1 VKLDRL
7 ALSLSGGGY
16 RAAAFHLGVLTFLH
30 RIDLLRNVR
39 AISTASGGS
48 IAAAFYAH
56 SLARGET
63 FEQFSAR
70 FKAFLRDVDVIDEAL
85 KRGGKLITAA
95 ADVYATAI
103 DTTLGDLQRSHDHL
117 EELAFNATDFTHGVA
132 FRFVKTQSS
141 RVRCGNKYVRVE
153 PEVAEKIRVAD
164 AVAASSCFPGAF
176 EPIIFPDD
184 FQWRTGASPV
194 PPSDVD
200 RRGRLTSTGTP
211 LMDGGIFDNSGIES
225 LLLIRERTEIDAI
238 IVCDADATETPLY
251 REPRIR
257 GGGFVRVWF
266 VMMLLALIDAAA
278 FVATWQSRHRPLP
291 ALFCAFIAIALTAF
305 FVAAIRASRRYRPL
319 VWRRAMRLTVRDLL
333 RAIVLR
339 ASSVAA
345 LSSRVFMRR
354 MRGLIYARAFRTSTA
369 VIDNLLYELAEEGP
383 TAGIRDLAK
392 RASAMAT
399 TLWFDDEKTMNE
411 LIEVGEMTTCFNL
424 LRRVEHEGCAEP
436 WAEFTRKYR

>member
-1 VKLDRL
+1 VKLERL

-30 RIDLLRNVR
+30 RIDLLKNVR

-63 FEQFSAR
+63 FEQFSDR
-70 FKAFLRDVDVIDEAL
+70 FKKFLLDVDVIDEAL
-85 KRGGKLITAA
+85 SRGGKLITAA

-117 EELAFNATDFTHGVA
+117 EELSFNATDFTHGVA
-132 FRFVKTQSS
+132 FRFVKTQST
-141 RVRCGNKYVRVE
+141 RVRCGNNYVRIE

-176 EPIIFPDD
+176 EPIVFPDD
-184 FQWRTGASPV
+184 FRLGGSEPV
-194 PPSDVD
+194 
-200 RRGRLTSTGTP
+200 P

-225 LLLIRERTEIDAI
+225 LLLIRERCEIDAI

-251 REPRIR
+251 REPAIR

-266 VMMLLALIDAAA
+266 VALLLALVDVAA
-278 FVATWQSRHRPLP
+278 FIATWQSRHRPLP
-291 ALFCAFIAIALTAF
+291 AIFCAFIAVALTALF
-305 FVAAIRASRRYRPL
+305 IVAFRASRRHRPL
-319 VWRRAMRLTVRDLL
+319 LWRRAMRLTVRDLV
-333 RAIVLR
+333 RAVVLR
-339 ASSVAA
+339 ASSVVA

-369 VIDNLLYELAEEGP
+369 VIDNLIYDLVEEKP
-383 TAGIRDLAK
+383 TDGIRDLAR
-392 RASAMAT
+392 RAATMAT

-411 LIEVGEMTTCFNL
+411 LIEVGEITTCFNL
-424 LRRVEHEGCAEP
+424 LRVLDDERCMEA
-436 WAEFTRKYR
+436 WAEFKKRHP